1 MYADEVRI
9 GLRRL
14 AELATAFEIGALDST
29 KRGYPL
35 LTGGKILAWV
45 SWEFV
50 MDLPNTPGHETILRK
65 GLDLAWKESKE
76 AKPHV
81 VLISG
86 EGAVLGSQRAK
97 PRTRWRSSSS
107 DRRV

>member
-1 MYADEVRI
+1 MFEDELRK
-9 GLRRL
+9 GLERL
-14 AELATAFEIGALDST
+14 AELATALEIGNLDST

-35 LTGGKILAWV
+35 LTGSKILAWV

-65 GLDLAWKESKE
+65 GLDLALKESKE
-76 AKPHV
+76 AKPRV

-86 EGAVLGSQRAK
+86 DGAVLGSHRAK
-97 PRTRWRSSSS
+97 PRTRWRKSSS
-107 DRRV
+107 DRYI